1 MLLLGLPTFL
11 EGRYT
16 GRFALLTLAMA
27 LIGIVGS
34 HALRSCFLE
43 WRWLEMPVGRLLLR
57 MALGALILGTLAGL
71 LQAAMHDAAFPA
83 AEPLIAGNGRRF
95 VEVLLSW
102 VLQLFVWSVAYVAYH
117 YVVRSRMEELR
128 ALRLEAANREGQ
140 LSNLRS
146 QLNPHFMFNALNS
159 IRALIEEDPE
169 RAKKSI
175 TLLSAILRNAMS
187 TVKRRTVPLGEELD
201 MVRAYL
207 SLEAM
212 RYEERL
218 RVQVE
223 VDPSLERSP
232 VPPMMLQT
240 LVENAV
246 RHGIAK
252 RTEGGEVRISARRE
266 QERMV
271 LSVRNTGHY
280 AKGPSTGTGIGLR
293 NTRKRLE
300 HIYGGKADLRIF
312 EADGLVTC
320 EVHLPLTNLPPADK
334 HLVQNDHESTDH

>member
-1 MLLLGLPTFL
+1 GPMSSKRSNMMLYWASQAVGWSGYMLLLGLPTFL

-16 GRFALLTLAMA
+16 GRFALVTLAMT

-43 WRWLEMPVGRLLLR
+43 WRWLEMSVDRLLLR
-57 MALGALILGTLAGL
+57 MVLGALLRGTLAGL

-83 AEPLIAGNGRRF
+83 AEPLIAGSGRHL

-175 TLLSAILRNAMS
+175 TLLSAILRNA
-187 TVKRRTVPLGEELD
+187 KI
-201 MVRAYL
+201 VRAH
-207 SLEAM
+207 
-212 RYEERL
+212 
-218 RVQVE
+218 V
-223 VDPSLERSP
+223 
-232 VPPMMLQT
+232 
-240 LVENAV
+240 
-246 RHGIAK
+246 
-252 RTEGGEVRISARRE
+252 
-266 QERMV
+266 
-271 LSVRNTGHY
+271 
-280 AKGPSTGTGIGLR
+280 
-293 NTRKRLE
+293 
-300 HIYGGKADLRIF
+300 
-312 EADGLVTC
+312 
-320 EVHLPLTNLPPADK
+320 
-334 HLVQNDHESTDH
+334 